1 VSKLIALVDMI
12 AWIWLYAKTQMDTRA
27 MKSYDETASTET
39 SMENTNSAQ
48 IPKNKRLV
56 NSIRMI
62 KFLQGRNQNDI
73 LINNC
78 KLNKGKQ
85 KIIKDGKL
93 TYINEMTNLSSQNI
107 N

>member
-1 VSKLIALVDMI
+1 
-12 AWIWLYAKTQMDTRA
+12 
-27 MKSYDETASTET
+27 
-39 SMENTNSAQ
+39 
-48 IPKNKRLV
+48 
-56 NSIRMI
+56 MI

-73 LINNC
+73 LNNNC

-107 N
+107 LIKNEMKQQNDNVLCPP